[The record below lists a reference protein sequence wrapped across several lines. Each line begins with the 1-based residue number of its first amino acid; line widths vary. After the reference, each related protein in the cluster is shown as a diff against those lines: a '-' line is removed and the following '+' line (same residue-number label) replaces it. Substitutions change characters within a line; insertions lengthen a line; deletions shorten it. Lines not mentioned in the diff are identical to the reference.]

1 MVEVSLEGRV
11 GKSLG
16 KKWELHVGTVG
27 EAIRAIRANVGSAF
41 AKALGVSK
49 RYAVIVDGVPVAPDA
64 CFLKKIKKSLVL
76 IPILAGG
83 AVSAAVWIGAAIVAA
98 TPIGFA
104 TALAIGYMVVAV
116 AVVAFVALVVLG
128 ISSLISHM
136 AEDPKDPQSERT
148 SSFLFGGAE
157 NTTNQGGVVPVAYGR
172 MRVGSM
178 TISVS
183 NSSVEKSVWD
193 KSKAFNTMVFR

>member
-64 CFLKKIKKSLVL
+64 CFLKKIKKSLLL

-83 AVSAAVWIGAAIVAA
+83 AAAAKEVD
-98 TPIGFA
+98 T
-104 TALAIGYMVVAV
+104 
-116 AVVAFVALVVLG
+116 
-128 ISSLISHM
+128 
-136 AEDPKDPQSERT
+136 
-148 SSFLFGGAE
+148 
-157 NTTNQGGVVPVAYGR
+157 
-172 MRVGSM
+172 
-178 TISVS
+178 
-183 NSSVEKSVWD
+183 
-193 KSKAFNTMVFR
+193 

>member
-116 AVVAFVALVVLG
+116 AVVALVALVVLG

>member
-136 AEDPKDPQSERT
+136 AEDPKDPKSERT
-148 SSFLFGGAE
+148 SSFIFGGAE
-157 NTTNQGGVVPVAYGR
+157 NTTSQGGVVPVAYGR

-178 TISVS
+178 AISVS

-193 KSKAFNTMVFR
+193 KSKAFNTMIFR

>member
-1 MVEVSLEGRV
+1 MVKVSLEGRV

-16 KKWELHVGTVG
+16 KKWKLHVGTVG
-27 EAIRAIRANVGSAF
+27 EAIRAIQANVGNAF
-41 AKALGVSK
+41 AKALGVSQG
-49 RYAVIVDGVPVAPDA
+49 YAVVVDGVPVAPDA

-83 AVSAAVWIGAAIVAA
+83 VVSAAVWIGAALVGS
-98 TPIGFA
+98 TGIGFA
-104 TALAIGYMVVAV
+104 AALAIGYMVVAV
-116 AVVAFVALVVLG
+116 AVVAFVALVVAG

-136 AEDPKDPQSERT
+136 AEDPKDPKSQRT
-148 SSFLFGGAE
+148 SSFIFGGAE
-157 NTTNQGGVVPVAYGR
+157 NTANQGGVVPVAYGR

-183 NSSVEKSVWD
+183 SSSVDKSIWD
-193 KSKAFNTMVFR
+193 KAKPSNNMIFR

>member
-83 AVSAAVWIGAAIVAA
+83 AVLIPAYYAIAGAFMMAGITTSIAIAGFLAVTIMVTVAA
-98 TPIGFA
+98 
-104 TALAIGYMVVAV
+104 
-116 AVVAFVALVVLG
+116 LVIWGL
-128 ISSLISHM
+128 SALISNM

-157 NTTNQGGVVPVAYGR
+157 NTTSQGGVVPVAYGR

-193 KSKAFNTMVFR
+193 KSKAFNTMIFR

>member
-116 AVVAFVALVVLG
+116 AVVALVALVVLG

-136 AEDPKDPQSERT
+136 AEDPKDPKSERT
-148 SSFLFGGAE
+148 SSFIFGGAE
-157 NTTNQGGVVPVAYGR
+157 NTTSQGGVVPVAYGR

-193 KSKAFNTMVFR
+193 KSKAFNTMIFR